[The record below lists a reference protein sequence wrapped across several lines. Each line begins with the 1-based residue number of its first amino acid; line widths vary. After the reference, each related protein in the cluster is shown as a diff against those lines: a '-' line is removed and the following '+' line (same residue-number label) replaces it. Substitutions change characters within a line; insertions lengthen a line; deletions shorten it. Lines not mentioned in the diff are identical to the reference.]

1 MRPWIV
7 PVLLAAVYCG
17 MARAEEGDV
26 PARVAASCPAA
37 AAWIKANAVQQAKS
51 RDSSRTFSEPA
62 LRTAL
67 QQHADR
73 DQQARDALIAVGMDL
88 GSKEA
93 KAVQQVDATN
103 LAWLKSV
110 IARSGFPTPEQVGIQ
125 GVTNAWLLVQ
135 HADSDPTFQSHVL
148 GLLEPRA
155 HDGTIRPSDYAMLV
169 DRVRTNHGKPQ
180 LYGSQ
185 FVGDAAKPSD
195 MHLSPVEDP
204 AHLDERRAR
213 MGLMPI
219 HDYECALRAMYATAP
234 APK

>member
-1 MRPWIV
+1 MV
-7 PVLLAAVYCG
+7 LMLLAAVSCG
-17 MARAEEGDV
+17 TARAEGDDV
-26 PARVAASCPAA
+26 LARVAASCPAA
-37 AAWIKANAVQQAKS
+37 ATWIKANAVQQAKS
-51 RDSSRTFSEPA
+51 RDSGRTFAEPA

-73 DQQARDALIAVGMDL
+73 DQQVRDALMAVGMRLD
-88 GSKEA
+88 SKEA
-93 KAVQQVDATN
+93 KTMQQVDATN

-135 HADSDPTFQSHVL
+135 HADSDPAFQSHVL

-155 HDGTIRPSDYAMLV
+155 HDGTIRASDYAMLV
-169 DRVRTNHGKPQ
+169 DRVRINQGKPQ

-195 MHLSPVEDP
+195 MHQSPVEDT
-204 AHLDERRAR
+204 AHLDERRAH
-213 MGLMPI
+213 MGLMPMR
-219 HDYECALRAMYATAP
+219 DYECSLHAMYATDP
-234 APK
+234 VPK